1 LLLLLLLMSRL
12 LPLCVTSQKSFILRR
27 TTKPGQQVLDWSFQA
42 LEAQHLSVK
51 QADRQTA

>member
-1 LLLLLLLMSRL
+1 LLLLMSRL
-12 LPLCVTSQKSFILRR
+12 LPLCVISQKSFILLR

-42 LEAQHLSVK
+42 LEAHQLLVK